1 METLKDK
8 NYIIES
14 YSDTVFRFG
23 NGKYIKFNRKIEIA
37 LTIVDTPKLLTA
49 DIIIFDIPFLWRKAN
64 TVIDFRNYYVRIFR
78 KNVTSSGRSCI
89 SITSITSHL
98 QLQGNC
104 SNVLNPECLS
114 NNDGE

>member
-1 METLKDK
+1 M
-8 NYIIES
+8 
-14 YSDTVFRFG
+14 
-23 NGKYIKFNRKIEIA
+23 
-37 LTIVDTPKLLTA
+37 
-49 DIIIFDIPFLWRKAN
+49 
-64 TVIDFRNYYVRIFR
+64 IDFRNYYVRIFR